1 MQGIFLTVEALTG
14 GITFVR
20 AEIPLSPEEI
30 LSKKGEW
37 LIDITTS
44 MLVDHEV
51 SIDVSPPTSFEI
63 SPERIIDIPGT
74 TTIKD
79 EEARRLISSI
89 GATYAFTSRF
99 EASLG
104 SSWDFSSTNRR
115 VGDSNSSNHDTD
127 FRNLSFGLN
136 WLVVKEGSHPA
147 VVATF
152 DTAVLEKDEIILFEK
167 VLRDRVW
174 FRSFSVGTA
183 IYRQLDPVVLSGNF
197 SYQFGLDRKIENVRF
212 RPGEV
217 GAWSLIAIFAANE
230 RLSISSGIS
239 GAVRRSDKIGNSR
252 VGYTRNDVSLI
263 GGISLALSPVWYTT
277 VSIEGGLTDL
287 APDAVITFKIARRFR
302 KNEIDSLKGGDEKEK
317 F

>member
-1 MQGIFLTVEALTG
+1 MVVEALIG
-14 GITFVR
+14 GTPSVR

-37 LIDITTS
+37 FIDITTS
-44 MLVDHEV
+44 MLVDHDV
-51 SIDVSPPTSFEI
+51 RIDVSPPTSFEI

-74 TTIKD
+74 TTIK
-79 EEARRLISSI
+79 EQEARRLTSSV
-89 GATYAFTSRF
+89 GVTHAFTSRL
-99 EASLG
+99 EAALDMV
-104 SSWDFSSTNRR
+104 WDFSSTNHR

-136 WLVVKEGSHPA
+136 WLVVKEDSHPA

-152 DTAVLEKDEIILFEK
+152 DTVVLEKDEIILFEK

-183 IYRQLDPVVLSGNF
+183 IYRQLDPVVLSGNL
-197 SYQFGLDRKIENVRF
+197 SYQLGLDRKIENVRF

-217 GAWSLIAIFAANE
+217 GAWSLIVIFAANE

-239 GAVRRSDKIGNSR
+239 GAVRRSEKIRGSR
-252 VGYTRNDVSLI
+252 VGTTRNDVSLI
-263 GGISLALSPVWYTT
+263 GGISLVLSSVWYTT

-287 APDAVITFKIARRFR
+287 APDAVITFKIARRFK
-302 KNEIDSLKGGDEKEK
+302 KNKIENLKGGDEKEK